1 METKT
6 NTKHMEEITTNKIM
20 EYLVAM
26 ENRLENRLS
35 LVENNMVTKD
45 DLTKGLS
52 SLEKKFDSKFDLLFD
67 AVGNITEQFTIMD
80 YKFIQ
85 FKRQVLAS

>member
-1 METKT
+1 
-6 NTKHMEEITTNKIM
+6 MEEITTNKIM